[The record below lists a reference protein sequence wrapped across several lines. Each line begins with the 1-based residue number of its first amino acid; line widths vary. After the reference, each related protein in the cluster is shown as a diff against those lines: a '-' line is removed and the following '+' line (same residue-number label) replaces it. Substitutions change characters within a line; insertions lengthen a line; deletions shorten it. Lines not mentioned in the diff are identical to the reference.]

1 MPSRQELETALTATA
16 ERITPGSGAAAA
28 AHFKN
33 ELGMIASPSD
43 NDIKR
48 YARGDVLLVAP
59 AVVEAKQTDGDP
71 VTIGKPHDGLIAVFA
86 GGVVIVRGV
95 AFGARESKA
104 YAATD
109 LTVER
114 ITTVLDG
121 AEVPGV
127 RITGRHG
134 RPKLA
139 LALVQ
144 AGQTGVAAEQAAVGD
159 EIVRLLAR

>member
-1 MPSRQELETALTATA
+1 MPSRQDLETALAATA
-16 ERITPGSGAAAA
+16 DRISPGSGAEAAH
-28 AHFKN
+28 HFKN

-59 AVVEAKQTDGDP
+59 TVVEAKQPDGDP
-71 VTIGKPHDGLIAVFA
+71 VTIGKVHEGLIAVFPD
-86 GGVVIVRGV
+86 GVVIVRGV

-109 LTVER
+109 LTIER

-121 AEVPGV
+121 TEVPGV

-139 LALVQ
+139 FALTQ
-144 AGQTGVAAEQAAVGD
+144 EKQTGVVAEQDAVCN

>member
-1 MPSRQELETALTATA
+1 MPSRQDLETALAATA
-16 ERITPGSGAAAA
+16 DRLNPGTGAAAA
-28 AHFKN
+28 DHFKY

-59 AVVEAKQTDGDP
+59 AVVEAQQTDGDP
-71 VTIGKPHDGLIAVFA
+71 VTIGKPHAGLIAVFPD
-86 GGVVIVRGV
+86 GVVIVRGV

-109 LTVER
+109 LTIER

-121 AEVPGV
+121 SEVPGV
-127 RITGRHG
+127 RISGRHG

-139 LALVQ
+139 FALTQ
-144 AGQTGVAAEQAAVGD
+144 EKQTGVAAEQASVSD